1 MRPYRKRAV
10 YYVQLRQL
18 YSCRRAREHMRP
30 EPIDDDGQ
38 LVPLERLEEEAWMD
52 EVDTCVS
59 PRPSPPGAANL

>member
-1 MRPYRKRAV
+1 
-10 YYVQLRQL
+10 
-18 YSCRRAREHMRP
+18 MRP